1 MNGRNRM
8 WALGAILALGVAA
21 TGHAQMRDGSR
32 VFDRMDGNS
41 DGVIDTAELQAQR
54 ERAFFLLDGDGD
66 GMITAAEREQARS
79 RVQRMRERMQGR
91 IDEIAAQA
99 DTNQDGGISRDE
111 FMAAP
116 QPLLSRADADG
127 DGRITR
133 EEFSAVVG
141 SIRELRRQ

>member
-8 WALGAILALGVAA
+8 WTLGVVLALGVAT
-21 TGHAQMRDGSR
+21 TGHAQIRDGSR
-32 VFDRMDGNS
+32 IFDRMDGNS
-41 DGVIDTAELQAQR
+41 DGVIDAAELRALREQAFSR
-54 ERAFFLLDGDGD
+54 LDGDGD
-66 GMITAAEREQARS
+66 GVITAAERERARA
-79 RVQRMRERMQGR
+79 RGQRMRERMQGR
-91 IDEIAAQA
+91 TDEIAAQA
-99 DTNQDGGISRDE
+99 DTNQDGDISHDE

-116 QPLLSRADADG
+116 RPLMSRADADG